1 VPLFI
6 TVVMEQSP
14 AGTVADRGTRS
25 STSINI
31 EIGDAVVDAAALS
44 KPAWLRDVLRA
55 VTAAT

>member
-1 VPLFI
+1 
-6 TVVMEQSP
+6 MEQSP